1 MAPALD
7 PALVGQEAAVCALLG
22 AVLGLLRAVFPAKG
36 RGAFLPDLLLAGAV
50 LLGVQSYA
58 ASLSAGGVLRWY
70 QLAAAALSALGA
82 EQLARPPLRGLFWL
96 VSAPVRWAFRLLHP
110 LLQRRKARQK
120 RAKERRNAKRTA
132 KKQKKNLPRPQ
143 RLLYNSNV
151 SK

>member
-7 PALVGQEAAVCALLG
+7 PALVGQEAAACALLG

-96 VSAPVRWAFRLLHP
+96 VSAPVRWTLRLLHP